1 MDYNSFF
8 NGIKTSSLT
17 GAYLLHGEEEFV
29 KNSALQEVQ
38 NLISPDM
45 RVFNVTVLTDSVE
58 GEVIDACETLPFFG
72 DKKLVI
78 CHGISS
84 EADTDKLIEYLKH
97 IPEFALLII
106 EIRGTLQE
114 KSKLFKFFKSIDHDV
129 LFSYLTESDIIKWCM
144 SFAVRNGVALDRNTA
159 RSFVGL
165 VGTDMTSVSNE
176 LQKAIDMVG
185 EGGVITNDVILQC
198 TVGNIEVRIF
208 EMLDCFTNGKVKDGI
223 GLLHILLEDENEAL
237 GIASF
242 LESRFRLMLE
252 GRVLMDRGLSVS
264 AAASKMEGSRYANEK
279 ACKAAQKYSV
289 NKLAD
294 LVSSL
299 ADVGYTMMR
308 GGVRAS
314 SLLESI
320 MLSFA
325 W

>member
-1 MDYNSFF
+1 MDYNAFF
-8 NGIKTSSLT
+8 NGIKASSLN

-29 KNSALQEVQ
+29 KDSALQQVQ
-38 NLISPDM
+38 SLISPDM
-45 RVFNVTVLTDSVE
+45 RIFNVTSLTDAVE
-58 GEVIDACETLPFFG
+58 GEVFDACETLPLFG
-72 DKKLVI
+72 EKKLVI

-84 EADTDKLIEYLKH
+84 EADTEKLIGYFAH
-97 IPEFALLII
+97 IPDFTLLII
-106 EIRGTLQE
+106 AIRGTLQE
-114 KSKLFKFFKSIDHDV
+114 KSKLLKFFRSIDHDV
-129 LFSYLTESDIIKWCM
+129 IFPSLNENDVIKWCM
-144 SFAVRNGVALDRNTA
+144 SYAVRNGVALDKNTA

-185 EGGVITNDVILQC
+185 EGGVISNDIISKC

-208 EMLDCFTNGKVKDGI
+208 EMLDCFTNGKVKDGM
-223 GLLHILLEDENEAL
+223 GLLHVLLEDENEVL

-252 GRVLMDRGLSVS
+252 GRALMDTGLSVS

-279 ACKAAQKYSV
+279 ACKAAKKYTV
-289 NKLAD
+289 DKLAD

-299 ADVGYTMMR
+299 SDVGYTMMR

-320 MLSFA
+320 MLSFV

>member
-1 MDYNSFF
+1 MDYNAFF
-8 NGIKTSSLT
+8 NGIKASSLN

-29 KNSALQEVQ
+29 KSSALQTIQ
-38 NLISPDM
+38 SLIPPDM
-45 RVFNVTVLTDSVE
+45 RTFNVTMITDAAE
-58 GEVIDACETLPFFG
+58 GEVFDACETLPLFY

-78 CHGISS
+78 CHGISP
-84 EADTDKLIEYLKH
+84 EADTDKLIEYFKH
-97 IPEFALLII
+97 IPDFTLLII
-106 EIRGTLQE
+106 EIRGMLQE
-114 KSKLFKFFKSIDHDV
+114 KSKLLRFFKSIDHDV
-129 LFSYLTESDIIKWCM
+129 LFSYLSESEVIKWCM
-144 SFAVRNGVALDRNTA
+144 SFAVRNGVALDRNIA
-159 RSFVGL
+159 RNFVGL

-185 EGGVITNDVILQC
+185 EGGVITDDIVSKC

-223 GLLHILLEDENEAL
+223 GLLNVLLEDENEAL

-252 GRVLMDRGLSVS
+252 GRALMDTGLSVS
-264 AAASKMEGSRYANEK
+264 TATSKMDGSRYANEK

-289 NKLAD
+289 SKLAD

-299 ADVGYTMMR
+299 ADVGYTIMR

-314 SLLESI
+314 ALLESI
-320 MLSFA
+320 MLSFV

>member
-1 MDYNSFF
+1 MDYNAFF
-8 NGIKTSSLT
+8 NGIKASSLN

-29 KNSALQEVQ
+29 KSSALQTVQ
-38 NLISPDM
+38 SLISPDM
-45 RVFNVTVLTDSVE
+45 RTFNVTMITDASE
-58 GEVIDACETLPFFG
+58 SEVFDACETLPLFD

-78 CHGISS
+78 CHGISP
-84 EADTDKLIEYLKH
+84 EADTDKLIEYFKH
-97 IPEFALLII
+97 IPDFTLLII
-106 EIRGTLQE
+106 EIRGMLQE
-114 KSKLFKFFKSIDHDV
+114 KSKLLKFFKSIDHDV
-129 LFSYLTESDIIKWCM
+129 LFSSLSESEVIKWCM
-144 SFAVRNGVALDRNTA
+144 SFAVLNGVALDWNTA

-185 EGGVITNDVILQC
+185 EGGVITNDIVSKC

-223 GLLHILLEDENEAL
+223 GLLYVLLEDENEAL

-252 GRVLMDRGLSVS
+252 GRALMDTGLSVS

-289 NKLAD
+289 NKLAH

-314 SLLESI
+314 ALLESI